1 MACKGWKGGAI
12 KIQKKSKIE
21 YYRKKV
27 KMKCNMKQLKVPL
40 GQGMMVCKGWKGGTI
55 KKILKYQ
62 RKVWLNVLEK
72 NEDWMQFEAI
82 KRIFGLGYDGL

>member
-1 MACKGWKGGAI
+1 MPLGQGMMACKGWKGGAI

-21 YYRKKV
+21 YYRKEV

-55 KKILKYQ
+55 TKQ
-62 RKVWLNVLEK
+62 
-72 NEDWMQFEAI
+72 
-82 KRIFGLGYDGL
+82 